1 MIKAIA
7 GLPGGRKLLIIG
19 LSYANLDK
27 FRAAP
32 RDTFI
37 RIDGKDTGGLPV
49 DVMIFSGE
57 TEARCGEVIEEFID
71 ADTKVHISP
80 RLKS

>member
-1 MIKAIA
+1 MIKAVA
-7 GLPGGRKLLIIG
+7 EMPGGRKLLVLG

-27 FRAAP
+27 FRAEP

-37 RIDGKDTGGLPV
+37 RVDGKDVGGLPV
-49 DVMIFSGE
+49 DIVIFSGE
-57 TEARCGEVIEEFID
+57 TEAHCGEVIEQFID